1 MTAPARRSGRPPRGA
16 RWQRAVTAL
25 ALLLGLGASQATP
38 ALAAVPALSP
48 APDRPVVVLGMT
60 GVRWTD
66 VDPATT
72 PALASLA
79 ERGTVGSAVVRS
91 LRPAACP
98 VDGWLAVSAGTRAA
112 DTAWAGTD
120 CRPLTAAD
128 DGTVPFWGDLVQA
141 ADAANFGAQP
151 GNLGDALAAAGVTS
165 RAIGPGAAV
174 ALALPDGTV
183 AGGYAALG
191 PDVTSQVAAAADESD
206 VVAVDLG
213 SVRTDGET
221 DRATQVQEIDARLAA
236 ALAGAPTADV
246 VVVSLADAGARP
258 HLQVAALLGPGY
270 APGALLES
278 ASTRQPGYV
287 LAYDVTATVLAATGV
302 DEAVTGSPLRVA
314 QDATAAPAEQVAAL
328 QDDARKSDVV
338 RDLVPVY
345 YVVFMLVN
353 LALYGV
359 VSFGLTRW
367 QGREARPALT
377 AVRAAAVA
385 VAALPAASYLVNLV
399 PWWRAPAP
407 GVVVALLLAALTALL
422 TGASL
427 LAARRWGLLAPLGV
441 VAGATALLLA
451 VDVATGARLQLT
463 SLMGTQPLV
472 AGRFYG
478 FNNTAF
484 ALFATVTI
492 LLAVAVASPLV
503 ARGRRR
509 LAAMLV
515 ALVGVVA
522 VALDGLPSIGAD
534 FGGPPALVPAFAVLA
549 LMTAGIR
556 LTWRRLLAVGA
567 AAVVVVGGFA
577 VVDWTRPPAARTH
590 LGAFVQTVL
599 DGEVLPVIARKAEQN
614 LANLVGS
621 WFTVL
626 AVAGLAAV
634 FVALGRPLRHAARSA
649 DGGSLRWLSAGT
661 PLGAI
666 VHAVPMLRPGL
677 IALAVAHGIA
687 FLLNDSGIVIP
698 AIGIAVAVPLLLA
711 TYAGWLRDLPTAESA
726 AA

>member
-1 MTAPARRSGRPPRGA
+1 MRAPAGGHPPR

-25 ALLLGLGASQATP
+25 ALLLGLGASQVAP
-38 ALAAVPALSP
+38 ALAAVPGLSP
-48 APDRPVVVLGMT
+48 APERPVVVLGMT

-66 VDPATT
+66 VDAATT

-79 ERGTVGSAVVRS
+79 ERGAVGSTVVRS

-98 VDGWLAVSAGTRAA
+98 ADGWLALSAGTRAA
-112 DTAWAGTD
+112 DTVWDGSG

-128 DGTVPFWGDLVQA
+128 DGTVPFWGDLVRA
-141 ADAANFGAQP
+141 ADTASFGAQP
-151 GNLGDALAAAGVTS
+151 GRLGEALTDAGVS
-165 RAIGPGAAV
+165 SSAIGPGAAL

-183 AGGYAALG
+183 AGDYAPLE
-191 PDVTSQVAAAADESD
+191 PDVASQVAAAVDASD
-206 VVAVDLG
+206 VVVVDLG
-213 SVRTDGET
+213 SVRSDGT
-221 DRATQVQEIDARLAA
+221 SDRATQVQEIDARLAA
-236 ALAGAPTADV
+236 ALAGAPAADV
-246 VVVSLADAGARP
+246 VVTSLADAGTRP

-270 APGALLES
+270 DAGALLES

-287 LAYDVTATVLAATGV
+287 LAYDVTATVLAALGLDT
-302 DEAVTGSPLRVA
+302 AVTGAPLRLVE
-314 QDATAAPAEQVAAL
+314 DASAAPADQVAAL

-367 QGREARPALT
+367 QGREARSALT
-377 AVRAAAVA
+377 TVRAAAVA
-385 VAALPAASYLVNLV
+385 VAALPVASYLANLV

-407 GVVVALLLAALTALL
+407 GVVVALLLAVLTAAVTAAGLV
-422 TGASL
+422 
-427 LAARRWGLLAPLGV
+427 AARRWGLLAPLGV
-441 VAGATALLLA
+441 VAGATAVLLA
-451 VDVATGARLQLT
+451 ADVATGARLQLT

-503 ARGRRR
+503 ARGRRM
-509 LAAMLV
+509 LAAVLV
-515 ALVGVVA
+515 ALLGAVA

-549 LMTAGIR
+549 LMTAGVR
-556 LTWRRLLAVGA
+556 LTWRRLVGVGA
-567 AAVVVVGGFA
+567 AAVVVVGAFA
-577 VVDWTRPPAARTH
+577 VADWTRPPAARTH

-599 DGEVLPVIARKAEQN
+599 DGGVLPVIARKAEQN

-626 AVAGLAAV
+626 AVGGLVAV

-649 DGGSLRWLSAGT
+649 DGGSLGWLSAGT

-677 IALAVAHGIA
+677 IALAVAHGLA

-711 TYAGWLRDLPTAESA
+711 TYAGWLRDLPAEVPTPD
-726 AA
+726 